1 MFWGRFVTH
10 EGHEVISS
18 IESEELAQDIA
29 TMESCIVFEAE
40 LGLEMHHDEETL
52 QKVYG
57 PLIEAGIHG
66 NKAVDIVMAMQNNGI
81 YFREAP
87 R

>member
-29 TMESCIVFEAE
+29 EEPECIVFEAE
-40 LGLEMHHDEETL
+40 LGLEMHHDDETL
-52 QKVYG
+52 RKVFQAIWENG
-57 PLIEAGIHG
+57 IDRKQAG
-66 NKAVDIVMAMQNNGI
+66 DIINSIQNAGI
-81 YFREAP
+81 YFREEP